1 MKKIMMLLLVV
12 SLCSF
17 FRAEAQ
23 TKTAPDAKKTEV
35 APAKNGPVAKFDQ
48 LENNFGEIPQG
59 TPKGAEFKLT
69 NTGNEP
75 LIIESAQPSC
85 GCTNLKY
92 EKDPILPGKTVPIT
106 ATYNAANPG
115 GFAKTITVRTNASDQ
130 PIILTIKG
138 TVIASTPPPH
148 LSTHMAPRAHT
159 RTLRLH
165 SLNH

>member
-1 MKKIMMLLLVV
+1 MKKIVMLLLLVA
-12 SLCSF
+12 LFSF
-17 FRAEAQ
+17 IKAEAQ
-23 TKTAPDAKKTEV
+23 TKTTLDPKKTEV
-35 APAKNGPVAKFDQ
+35 VTAKNGPVAKFDQ
-48 LENNFGEIPQG
+48 TENNFGEIPQG

-92 EKDPILPGKTVPIT
+92 EKDPILPGKTVAIT

-115 GFAKTITVRTNASDQ
+115 QFAKTITVKTNASDQ

-138 TVIASTPPPH
+138 TVVASTPPATTP
-148 LSTHMAPRAHT
+148 TK
-159 RTLRLH
+159 
-165 SLNH
+165 